1 MRNKLRRGS
10 LKQQHKLETLL
21 VGKFKLK
28 PNSVKTLI
36 ELWKKILFVF
46 KVFGE
51 LLLWIGTC
59 SGAMMF
65 LTMVM
70 LCDFYLVWKPTIYT
84 LLPGS
89 DYKKAFRVAKKEVAT
104 FFQTHMKLYYNHEID
119 GKKYS
124 IYSYSSLFIY
134 QIFFG
139 IIF

>member
-1 MRNKLRRGS
+1 MTLVKLDTRIMFLQNKLLNNKDNIKFLNHS
-10 LKQQHKLETLL
+10 WEKLS
-21 VGKFKLK
+21 FA
-28 PNSVKTLI
+28 I
-36 ELWKKILFVF
+36 

-51 LLLWIGTC
+51 LLLWLGSC
-59 SGAMMF
+59 CGPLMV
-65 LTMVM
+65 LTLVM

-124 IYSYSSLFIY
+124 ISSYSSLFIY
-134 QIFFG
+134 QLIFFRYH
-139 IIF
+139 FLK